1 VRVLCTYLQ
10 ANYYGAWAA
19 GPMLS
24 VKLHGSGSEAR
35 VQVINRGTRDTI
47 GTPHIALVDGQGK
60 VKRQLTHGEGV
71 LRGKAREPRSWDTG
85 LSLDGVEAMA
95 GDVKVLVWDDMDCA
109 VFTVDTDLKS
119 IVDGASIRRL
129 ATADCAELMG
139 DVPKSGGGTT
149 SGGNNGS
156 GSSEEPRM
164 SQTPTSAPSSARPA
178 STPTRYH
185 TGSGNNNKITFEDMS
200 PPPLLLWLSLAV
212 GVLLLVHLRTNVFR
226 WFLSKC
232 VARNRTREVLHA
244 GDEDYEDGDGFT
256 DDEYGGDGGFG
267 DVDSEVVGMNS
278 GGDVELV
285 VSSASS
291 SMTTAAR
298 SAEYAALK
306 RSNAAASR

>member
-1 VRVLCTYLQ
+1 
-10 ANYYGAWAA
+10 
-19 GPMLS
+19 MLS
-24 VKLHGSGSEAR
+24 VKLQGTGSEAR

-60 VKRQLTHGEGV
+60 VKRQLTHGEGA

-85 LSLDGVEAMA
+85 LSLDGVEDMA

-109 VFTVDTDLKS
+109 VFTVDTDLKA

-129 ATADCAELMG
+129 ATADCAEMMG
-139 DVPKSGGGTT
+139 DPPKPEGGGATGASGGA
-149 SGGNNGS
+149 GG
-156 GSSEEPRM
+156 SEEPRM
-164 SQTPTSAPSSARPA
+164 SQTPTSKPSIARPA
-178 STPTRYH
+178 STSTPTRYD
-185 TGSGNNNKITFEDMS
+185 TGSNNSNKITLSDVS
-200 PPPLLLWLSLAV
+200 PPPLLLWLSLAM

-226 WFLSKC
+226 WLLSKC

-244 GDEDYEDGDGFT
+244 GDDDGDGFT

-278 GGDVELV
+278 GGAVELV
-285 VSSASS
+285 VSSAS
-291 SMTTAAR
+291 MTTAAR
-298 SAEYAALK
+298 NAEYAALK